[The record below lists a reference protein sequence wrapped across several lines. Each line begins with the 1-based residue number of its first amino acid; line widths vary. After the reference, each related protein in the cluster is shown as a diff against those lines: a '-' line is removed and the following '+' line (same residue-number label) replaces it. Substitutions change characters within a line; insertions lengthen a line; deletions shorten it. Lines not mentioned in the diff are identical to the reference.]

1 MSCRLFYFCKTFKTN
16 TMITER
22 LENYISSLSA
32 DEAAS
37 LKNLLAEVEKYAVDT
52 PSAEPLMNIVA
63 DEISADSVTVAAAA
77 AYAYVPVVQLNTVIE
92 SGVLGDEINGI
103 LKGIIKIPEF
113 NLDKLKVQT
122 ENYIK
127 LLVTLSGDVRSIII
141 LLAQHLYKIRNLNS
155 LPDDEALKTAT
166 EVQLLYSPIAHR
178 IGLYKVKTEMEEICL
193 KYFEYD
199 TYRSIADKLQ
209 IKKAERDKYISEFIE
224 PLKKKFAEMGM
235 NVSIKGRPKSI
246 ASIRTKMKKQGVD
259 VDGIYDLFAIRVII
273 DSKLEDE
280 KSDCWRVYSVV
291 TEKYKPNPYRLRDWI
306 TVPKPSG
313 YESLH
318 TTVIGPGGRWIEVQI
333 RTKRMDEVA
342 EKGLAAHWKYK
353 NGTDG
358 KEGGNIFSKIREAIE
373 TPDKNDSNIKKALYS
388 NEIYIFTPNG
398 DLMKM
403 HQGDTV
409 LDFAFTIHSQIG
421 SKCIGAQVNNKFAS
435 IKNVLQNGD
444 TVKILTANNQK
455 PSAEWIKIANSQRVK
470 TRIRHIVTS
479 MENRLADIGKD
490 IVKQKLQQIDVD
502 YNDVS
507 VNKLVKFFEMDSA
520 VQLYQNIGEGKI
532 EPTKIKHA
540 FSEKEPD
547 DKPVAETKPVEHSVY
562 QDELSTSDS
571 NLLVIDNL
579 NTIDFQFAKC
589 CNPMPGD
596 KIFAFVTASS
606 GTKIHRTDCPN
617 AANIVTRYPYRV
629 VNAVWK
635 QNSESKTFN
644 AKISIDGVYQP
655 GASGSITKLIS
666 ETYRIHIRSFNFS
679 ETDNGR
685 FSVTVVVLLNSKS
698 QQDFLVEK
706 LRSIKFVEK
715 VSVEKE

>member
-1 MSCRLFYFCKTFKTN
+1 
-16 TMITER
+16 MITEK
-22 LENYISSLSA
+22 LETYINALAA
-32 DEAAS
+32 DEALA
-37 LKNLLAEVEKYAVDT
+37 LKNLFTEVEKFAVET
-52 PSAEPLMNIVA
+52 PSSAPLLSIVA
-63 DEISADSVTVAAAA
+63 DEISADSITVAAAA
-77 AYAYVPVVQLNTVIE
+77 AYAYIPKNQLDMVVSSN
-92 SGVLGDEINGI
+92 VLGDEINGI
-103 LKGIIKIPEF
+103 LKGILKIPEF

-141 LLAQHLYKIRNLNS
+141 LLAQHLFKIRNLNS
-155 LPDDEALKTAT
+155 FSDDEALKTAT
-166 EVQLLYSPIAHR
+166 EVQLVYSPIAHR

-273 DSKLEDE
+273 DSKPEDE
-280 KSDCWRVYSVV
+280 KADCWRMYSIV

-358 KEGGNIFSKIREAIE
+358 KEEGNIFSKIREAIE
-373 TPDKNDSNIKKALYS
+373 TPDKNESTVKKALYS

-398 DLMKM
+398 DLIKM

-435 IKNVLQNGD
+435 IKSVLQNGD

-455 PSAEWIKIANSQRVK
+455 PSEEWLRIVNNQRVK
-470 TRIRHIVTS
+470 TRLRRILASI
-479 MENRLADIGKD
+479 ENRLADVGKD
-490 IVKQKLQQIDVD
+490 IVKQKLQQIDVV
-502 YNDVS
+502 YNDLA
-507 VNKLVKFFEMDSA
+507 VNKLVKYFDMDSA
-520 VQLYQNIGEGKI
+520 VQLYQTLGEGKL
-532 EPTKIKHA
+532 EPSKIKHA
-540 FSEKEPD
+540 FSEME
-547 DKPVAETKPVEHSVY
+547 AEEKSAAEIKPVEHSVY
-562 QDELSTSDS
+562 QDDIATSES
-571 NLLVIDNL
+571 NLLIIDNL

-617 AANIVTRYPYRV
+617 AANIISRYPYRV

-635 QNSESKTFN
+635 HNSESKNFN
-644 AKISIDGVYQP
+644 AKLHIEGVYQP

-685 FSVTVVVLLNSKS
+685 FAVTVVVLLNSKS

-706 LRSIKFVEK
+706 LKAIKFVEK
-715 VSVEKE
+715 VGVEKD

>member
-1 MSCRLFYFCKTFKTN
+1 M
-16 TMITER
+16 
-22 LENYISSLSA
+22 
-32 DEAAS
+32 
-37 LKNLLAEVEKYAVDT
+37 
-52 PSAEPLMNIVA
+52 
-63 DEISADSVTVAAAA
+63 
-77 AYAYVPVVQLNTVIE
+77 
-92 SGVLGDEINGI
+92 
-103 LKGIIKIPEF
+103 
-113 NLDKLKVQT
+113 
-122 ENYIK
+122 
-127 LLVTLSGDVRSIII
+127 
-141 LLAQHLYKIRNLNS
+141 
-155 LPDDEALKTAT
+155 
-166 EVQLLYSPIAHR
+166 
-178 IGLYKVKTEMEEICL
+178 
-193 KYFEYD
+193 
-199 TYRSIADKLQ
+199 
-209 IKKAERDKYISEFIE
+209 
-224 PLKKKFAEMGM
+224 
-235 NVSIKGRPKSI
+235 
-246 ASIRTKMKKQGVD
+246 
-259 VDGIYDLFAIRVII
+259 
-273 DSKLEDE
+273 EDE
-280 KSDCWRVYSVV
+280 KADCWRVYSIV

-455 PSAEWIKIANSQRVK
+455 PSAEWIKIANNQRVK

-507 VNKLVKFFEMDSA
+507 VNKLVKFFDMDSA

-540 FSEKEPD
+540 FSEKETD
-547 DKPVAETKPVEHSVY
+547 EKSVAETKPVEHSVY

-606 GTKIHRTDCPN
+606 GTKIHRCDCPN
-617 AANIVTRYPYRV
+617 AANIMSRYPYRV

-644 AKISIDGVYQP
+644 AKLNIEGVYQP

-679 ETDNGR
+679 ETDIGR
-685 FSVTVVVLLNSKS
+685 FSASVVVLLNSKS
-698 QQDFLVEK
+698 QQDFLIEK
-706 LRSIKFVEK
+706 LKSIKFVDK
-715 VSVEKE
+715 VILAKD

>member
-1 MSCRLFYFCKTFKTN
+1 
-16 TMITER
+16 MITEK
-22 LENYISSLSA
+22 LETYINALAS
-32 DEAAS
+32 DEALA
-37 LKNLLAEVEKYAVDT
+37 LKNVLTEVEKIAVET
-52 PSAEPLMNIVA
+52 PSSAPLLSIVA
-63 DEISADSVTVAAAA
+63 DEISADSITVAAAA
-77 AYAYVPVVQLNTVIE
+77 AYAYIPYNQLNTVID

-141 LLAQHLYKIRNLNS
+141 LLAQHLLKIRNLNS

-166 EVQLLYSPIAHR
+166 EVQLVYSPIAHR

-273 DSKLEDE
+273 DSKPEDE
-280 KSDCWRVYSVV
+280 KADCWRVYSIV

-373 TPDKNDSNIKKALYS
+373 TPDKNDSTVKKALYS

-398 DLMKM
+398 DLIKM

-435 IKNVLQNGD
+435 IKSVLQNGD

-455 PSAEWIKIANSQRVK
+455 PSAEWLKIVNNQRVK
-470 TRIRHIVTS
+470 TRLRHILAS
-479 MENRLADIGKD
+479 MENRLADVGKD
-490 IVKQKLQQIDVD
+490 IVKQKLQQIDVE
-502 YNDVS
+502 YNDVA
-507 VNKLVKFFEMDSA
+507 VNKLVKYFGMDSA
-520 VQLYQNIGEGKI
+520 VQLYQTLGEGKL
-532 EPTKIKHA
+532 EPSKIKHA
-540 FSEKEPD
+540 FVEASKDD
-547 DKPVAETKPVEHSVY
+547 DKSAVEIKPVEHSVY
-562 QDELSTSDS
+562 QDDITSSDN
-571 NLLVIDNL
+571 NLLIIDNL

-617 AANIVTRYPYRV
+617 AANIISRYPYRV

-644 AKISIDGVYQP
+644 AKLNIEGVYQP

-706 LRSIKFVEK
+706 LKSIKFVEK
-715 VSVEKE
+715 VGVEKD

>member
-1 MSCRLFYFCKTFKTN
+1 
-16 TMITER
+16 MIAEK
-22 LENYISSLSA
+22 LETYISTLGASDA
-32 DEAAS
+32 DF
-37 LKNLLAEVEKYAVDT
+37 LKATLAEIEKYADES
-52 PSAEPLMNIVA
+52 PSSAPLTSIVA
-63 DEISADSVTVAAAA
+63 DEISADAVTVATAA
-77 AYAYVPVVQLNTVIE
+77 AYAYIPVAQLNGVIE

-103 LKGIIKIPEF
+103 LKGILKIPEF
-113 NLDKLKVQT
+113 NLDKLKQQT
-122 ENYIK
+122 ESYIK
-127 LLVTLSGDVRSIII
+127 LLVTLSGDVRAIII
-141 LLAQHLYKIRNLNS
+141 LLAQHLLRIRNLQS

-166 EVQLLYSPIAHR
+166 EVQLVYGPIAHR

-209 IKKAERDKYISEFIE
+209 IKKDERDRYISEFIE
-224 PLKKKFAEMGM
+224 PLKKKFAEVGLK
-235 NVSIKGRPKSI
+235 VSIKGRPKSI

-280 KSDCWRVYSVV
+280 KADCWRVYSIV

-306 TVPKPSG
+306 SVPKPSG

-373 TPDKNDSNIKKALYS
+373 TPDNKDTSVKKALYT
-388 NEIYIFTPNG
+388 NEIYIFSPKG
-398 DLMKM
+398 DLIKM

-409 LDFAFTIHSQIG
+409 LDFAFTIHSDIG

-444 TVKILTANNQK
+444 TVKVLTANNQK
-455 PSAEWIKIANSQRVK
+455 PSAEWIKIANNQRVK
-470 TRIRHIVTS
+470 NRIRHIVTA

-490 IVKQKLQQIDVD
+490 IVKQKLQQIDVL
-502 YNDVS
+502 YNDLS
-507 VNKLVKFFEMDSA
+507 VNKLVKYFGMDSA
-520 VQLYQNIGEGKI
+520 VQFYQSVGEGKI
-532 EPTKIKHA
+532 EPIKIKHA
-540 FSEKEPD
+540 FDEKD
-547 DKPVAETKPVEHSVY
+547 DEKSATDTKPVEHSVY
-562 QDELSTSDS
+562 QDELSSSDS
-571 NLLVIDNL
+571 NLLIIDNL
-579 NTIDFQFAKC
+579 NTIDFNFAKC

-596 KIFAFVTASS
+596 KIFAFVTVSS
-606 GTKIHRTDCPN
+606 GTKIHRCDCPN
-617 AANIVTRYPYRV
+617 AANIMSRYPYRV
-629 VNAVWK
+629 VSAVWK
-635 QNSESKTFN
+635 QNSESKSFN
-644 AKISIDGVYQP
+644 AKINIEGVYQP

-685 FSVTVVVLLNSKS
+685 FSISVVVLLNSKS
-698 QQDFLVEK
+698 QQDFLIEK
-706 LRSIKFVEK
+706 LKSIKFVDK
-715 VSVEKE
+715 VILAKD